1 MTLLVIFSLFATSI
15 AALKCKITS
24 SDPSWPTEADW
35 SSLNTNIHGTL
46 LRTVPVASSCWSG
59 NPFNSTIDCGTVR
72 SNWTSAYFHGLPESV
87 DYPIFTNNSCLP
99 PGAVGYEGSLGCTVK
114 RLPRY
119 IVKAEDVESVAVA
132 LKWAADREIR
142 VVIKGT
148 GHDLCGR

>member
-1 MTLLVIFSLFATSI
+1 M
-15 AALKCKITS
+15 
-24 SDPSWPTEADW
+24 
-35 SSLNTNIHGTL
+35 
-46 LRTVPVASSCWSG
+46 
-59 NPFNSTIDCGTVR
+59 
-72 SNWTSAYFHGLPESV
+72 
-87 DYPIFTNNSCLP
+87 
-99 PGAVGYEGSLGCTVK
+99 K